1 MDTQYLMKEMPDL
14 KGTDEQVTYPQMVMR
29 GQTGTR
35 ELAKYIAQK
44 CAFAKGVTEG
54 VICELGEA
62 LAHEL
67 AMGFSVKIEGLGTF
81 TPALTLLNGKQ
92 REETGEDAT
101 HRNAQSIK
109 VGKVNFR
116 TDRDLLAD
124 INSQCNLVRAP
135 EKAARSSQKYSP
147 ELRLELAQK
156 YLEEHPYLTIR
167 TYCQLTGL
175 LQTAAG
181 TELRKWAAM
190 ADSGIGT
197 SGWGSHKV
205 YVKV

>member
-1 MDTQYLMKEMPDL
+1 MDTEYLMTELPDL
-14 KGTDEQVTYPQMVMR
+14 KGTGEQVTYPQMVMR

-54 VICELGEA
+54 VICEIGEA

-81 TPALTLLNGKQ
+81 TPALALRNGKQ

-101 HRNAQSIK
+101 HRNAQSIR

-116 TDRDLLAD
+116 ADGELLAD

-135 EKAARSSQKYSP
+135 GKAARSSQKYSP
-147 ELRLELAQK
+147 EYRLELAKK
-156 YLEEHPYLTIR
+156 YLEEHPYLTVQ

-175 LQTAAG
+175 LPTTAG
-181 TELRKWAAM
+181 TELRKWAGM
-190 ADSGIGT
+190 AHSGIGT
-197 SGWGSHKV
+197 SGRGSHKV
-205 YVKV
+205 YVKA